1 MSNHHYEA
9 IKHHIIILVLNK
21 GTLYL
26 TATSSCRTP
35 EEGAAHFTISQ
46 QKKQNK
52 NGVLL
57 DIYSLCSKKKSHFI
71 IFGQIKKL
79 AK

>member
-1 MSNHHYEA
+1 MFNHHYEA

-46 QKKQNK
+46 QKKTKQK
-52 NGVLL
+52 R
-57 DIYSLCSKKKSHFI
+57 S
-71 IFGQIKKL
+71 
-79 AK
+79 AT

>member
-21 GTLYL
+21 GALYL

-46 QKKQNK
+46 QKKNK
-52 NGVLL
+52 TKTECYLTYTPSVP
-57 DIYSLCSKKKSHFI
+57 KKKSLHNFWTD
-71 IFGQIKKL
+71 
-79 AK
+79 